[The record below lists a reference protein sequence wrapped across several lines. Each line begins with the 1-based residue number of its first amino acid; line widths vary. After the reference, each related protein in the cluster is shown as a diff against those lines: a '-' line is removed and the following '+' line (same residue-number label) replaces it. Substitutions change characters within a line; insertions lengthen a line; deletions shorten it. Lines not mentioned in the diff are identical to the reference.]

1 MEALTGQNASFLRV
15 SSGSDQGSLSPP
27 SSTRTYQESP
37 TARTRLVSCPPVAA
51 GSRGEVATPAQVSYS
66 VSVPVG
72 SVVELTPADAIKY
85 LSTFDHSVDT
95 EQLPLANGGG
105 DTPQQ
110 PILPNDDLP
119 EQPLPLT
126 DDLPQQPLP
135 LTDALPQQPLPLTDD
150 LPQQPLPLTDDLL
163 VQQVRSHEHKSFGCS
178 HNWKFLFNHSTL

>member
-1 MEALTGQNASFLRV
+1 MISCFYSFNFSTNHTLDCNAKDWVIYLMEALTGQNASFLRV

-85 LSTFDHSVDT
+85 LSTFDHSDDT

-105 DTPQQ
+105 DTPRQ

-119 EQPLPLT
+119 E
-126 DDLPQQPLP
+126 
-135 LTDALPQQPLPLTDD
+135 
-150 LPQQPLPLTDDLL
+150 QPLPLTDDLL